1 MCLLFV
7 GCRHAPSENKTLLT
21 RADSLMKVH
30 PDSALHLLKTITH
43 PQELSSSDHALYAL
57 LLSQAFD
64 KCHIAIESDSL
75 ISIATDYFAKSNEN
89 ERAAYA
95 FLYLSRCERN
105 KENNKGQADAL
116 LKSIPFATKSNNQK
130 LLGHIYNDKASIYKN
145 QQQLDSMLYYYQL
158 SLSAFRKGADRRNST
173 LCLLDIGYCYYL
185 RNSYNSALYYYKI
198 AEREAIHLKNPVLLS
213 SIYRL
218 TGVDFYYLHNYP
230 MALYYTH
237 LSAIKSDSYDYDKWK
252 IFAIIFIQ
260 TKQLDSARI
269 YLHKCIL
276 SGNETTECYRLLQ
289 EIDKKQGDLEEAL
302 HYAKL
307 ANLAK
312 DSVNRKSLSVS
323 FAGLEKKYNYERMMD
338 ENNQLMIRKQHY
350 LICFMLSLLVF
361 FIATTVVLVERNR
374 KKKLALRNE
383 EDQSLIRQQKL
394 EIDTEQVNK
403 VTLLKKMIQ
412 LHLIPENNLSQIGAQ
427 YLKLFDGEQIAI
439 PTNMEELVRTI
450 DGIYNGFSLNLEAL
464 HPALTRREIQICCCL
479 RAGFD
484 PTIICSILE
493 IQSETYYHHRS
504 RIRQKLGVS
513 QDEKIEQRLAEI

>member
-1 MCLLFV
+1 ML
-7 GCRHAPSENKTLLT
+7 A
-21 RADSLMKVH
+21 RADSLMEKH
-30 PDSALHLLKTITH
+30 PDSALHLLKAITY
-43 PQELSSSDHALYAL
+43 PQELSSPDHALYAL

-64 KCHIAIESDSL
+64 KCNIEIKSDSL
-75 ISIATDYFAKSNEN
+75 ITIATDYFAKSNEN

-105 KENNKGQADAL
+105 KENDKGQADAL
-116 LKSIPFATKSNNQK
+116 LKAIPFATKSNNQK

-158 SLSAFRKGADRRNST
+158 SLSAFRKGADRRNSA
-173 LCLLDIGYCYYL
+173 LCLLDIGVGHYL
-185 RNSYNSALYYYKI
+185 VNNYDSALYYYRK
-198 AEREAIHLKNPVLLS
+198 AEQEVIPFKNPIILS
-213 SIYRL
+213 SIYRF
-218 TGVDFYYLHNYP
+218 TGVT
-230 MALYYTH
+230 LYYQKKYH
-237 LSAIKSDSYDYDKWK
+237 LALHYLRLSTLTSDIYDYSKWE
-252 IFAIIFIQ
+252 IFALIFTQ
-260 TKQLDSARI
+260 TGQLDSARF
-269 YLHKCIL
+269 YLDKCIA
-276 SGNETTECYRLLQ
+276 SGHKTANCYQLLQ
-289 EIDKKQGDLEEAL
+289 ATAKKQGDLKEAL
-302 HYAKL
+302 HFAKL
-307 ANLAK
+307 ANTTK

-323 FAGLEKKYNYERMMD
+323 FAVLERKYSYERMMD

-361 FIATTVVLVERNR
+361 FITATVVLVERNR
-374 KKKLALRNE
+374 KKRLVLRNE
-383 EDQSLIRQQKL
+383 EVQSLIRQQKL
-394 EIDTEQVNK
+394 EIDTEQINK

-412 LHLIPENNLSQIGAQ
+412 LHLIPENNLSRIGAQ
-427 YLKLFDGEQIAI
+427 YLKLFDGKQIAI
-439 PTNMEELVRTI
+439 PTNMEELVQTI

-479 RAGFD
+479 HAGFD